1 MANDKVLPE
10 GIRMFAPHQNAPDF
24 VKGSVVITLNDLVEF
39 GKKNPNYLTEYQG
52 KKQLKLQ
59 LLESRDGKPYLA
71 VDTYKPGQ
79 NTGGGSARNQ
89 QNDDINSG
97 TNDDLPF

>member
-10 GIRMFAPHQNAPDF
+10 GIRMFPKNEKQPDF
-24 VKGSVVITLNDLVEF
+24 VKGAMVITLNKLVEF
-39 GKKNPNYLTEYQG
+39 CKSRPELLTDYNGE
-52 KKQLKLQ
+52 KQLKLQ

-79 NTGGGSARNQ
+79 NAGGGSRSYQ
-89 QNDDINSG
+89 SDSFNS
-97 TNDDLPF
+97 TTDDDLPF